1 MKKSCVK
8 QQGDMKLKPLWTLA
22 VLLLL
27 LQLILD
33 YGFYT
38 NLDFSSGENIAIFIA
53 DLISSLI
60 TILLFALPIGL
71 LIALIPHKQKTF
83 REKIKFT
90 LPASISLV
98 LIILIVL
105 FGYKMY
111 LKKVKSIE
119 LRPMKSNIL
128 HINKKLIIFV
138 KNPNHD
144 YRN

>member
-1 MKKSCVK
+1 MK

-38 NLDFSSGENIAIFIA
+38 NVDFSSSEHITIFIV

-60 TILLFALPIGL
+60 TIFLFALPIGL
-71 LIALIPHKQKTF
+71 LMALIPYKQKTF
-83 REKIKFT
+83 RERSKFA
-90 LPASISLV
+90 LPSSISLV

-111 LKKVKSIE
+111 LKKVKGIE
-119 LRPMKSNIL
+119 LRPMKSNTL
-128 HINKKLIIFV
+128 HINKKLTIFV
-138 KNPNHD
+138 KNPKHD